1 MRKYFRGSSTKTNNE
16 KVELDELLE
25 AFNARNIVKNCWK
38 HEHTGAEPNQTQS
51 KLGLAVRHL
60 KLKFDVWKVWNWR
73 SLKLKEPKRIRSLK
87 LNYETWHQNL
97 KLKNW
102 NLTMLS
108 IFKNF
113 LGASDHCRQIS
124 LDHLKWCNEKSYSG
138 CLPINRPAGDYYKT
152 NTAPNWDWSLG
163 SSFKFLENI

>member
-97 KLKNW
+97 KLKYW
-102 NLTMLS
+102 NLTMLELIWAKLS
-108 IFKNF
+108 PSFSQILNWNF
-113 LGASDHCRQIS
+113 ILQAKAESRN
-124 LDHLKWCNEKSYSG
+124 LKLKFEVEVW
-138 CLPINRPAGDYYKT
+138 I
-152 NTAPNWDWSLG
+152 WSL
-163 SSFKFLENI
+163 KLAKRKMIKPRKNHLIEA